1 MKTNYEFLREHAWP
15 AHRAAEV
22 YEFLSGA
29 LGYLFLEYCDE
40 RAGWDQDHE
49 DAKQLLLSARR
60 ESFAAV
66 KAGEWQPA
74 QEGELHSSA
83 VVAA

>member
-1 MKTNYEFLREHAWP
+1 MKINYEFLREHAWP

-22 YEFLSGA
+22 YEFLSAA

-40 RAGWDQDHE
+40 CTGWDQDHE
-49 DAKQLLLSARR
+49 DAKQLLLTARR

-66 KAGEWQPA
+66 KAGDWVA
-74 QEGELHSSA
+74 AHEGEVHSSA